1 MTIKNCFKH
10 SGFIK
15 SNEDINNKGDKGD
28 DLEKEIDTEKD
39 DIKNESILLDKLKDK
54 VNFDIYKY
62 ISIDDKLSSYN
73 TLTDEEIVSSV
84 KENLIQI
91 IPDIEIETDSN
102 DSQNSRVKI
111 LSTEA
116 ISCLDTIK
124 LFLQQDESYLDKI
137 YNHIDFNKRSH
148 QQKLDKFLVKQ
159 DILMNN
165 KE

>member
-1 MTIKNCFKH
+1 
-10 SGFIK
+10 
-15 SNEDINNKGDKGD
+15 
-28 DLEKEIDTEKD
+28 
-39 DIKNESILLDKLKDK
+39 
-54 VNFDIYKY
+54 
-62 ISIDDKLSSYN
+62 
-73 TLTDEEIVSSV
+73 V

-91 IPDIEIETDSN
+91 IPVIEIETYSN

-124 LFLQQDESYLDKI
+124 LFLQQDESDTSVLQGYIDKI